1 MSTNRINTKQV
12 ATKQYYSG
20 NVYCVTV
27 PDGEILVRSGL
38 NSPIVVGNCQDIS
51 KMQWKL
57 IDKVSANTKEMV
69 VVSDRDQSLFC
80 WGGAWPEG
88 AEEWANR
95 VGAEINILDQS
106 YRVPF
111 APYMISVD
119 ILKSIKNRYDKTYKP
134 TDQDGSVRRYN
145 SIDNFD
151 FNRVDSALILYRNHA
166 LRRKIEEELIRY
178 NKPYTT
184 LNGFPGLCDNKYGK
198 AVAAWVNAKSTGQL
212 NQHDARAIRAVATPA
227 GMRVL
232 CSNNVLDI
240 LDMSAM
246 EVLLIP
252 LNFIDYYRNVDF
264 SKKNDIKMS
273 TIHGAK
279 GMEHDNV
286 ILVNGMTQRVL
297 DGAIK
302 DPDHELMV
310 WYVAVTRTKSDLTII
325 DGEGV
330 KGIL

>member
-1 MSTNRINTKQV
+1 
-12 ATKQYYSG
+12 
-20 NVYCVTV
+20 
-27 PDGEILVRSGL
+27 
-38 NSPIVVGNCQDIS
+38 
-51 KMQWKL
+51 MQWKL
-57 IDKVSANTKEMV
+57 INKISTTTKEMV

-95 VGAEINILDQS
+95 VGAKINILDQS

-198 AVAAWVNAKSTGQL
+198 AVTAWVNAKSTGQL